1 MALKLRKNT
10 ALTIM
15 FQKFLLSVLLQ
26 LIFTTKLTIL
36 NNEEG
41 LLKFFDKA
49 FLSKKLDNEKET
61 DLNRQKSQDFI
72 SPLSELVDFVR
83 DFFKL

>member
-1 MALKLRKNT
+1 M
-10 ALTIM
+10 
-15 FQKFLLSVLLQ
+15 
-26 LIFTTKLTIL
+26 
-36 NNEEG
+36 
-41 LLKFFDKA
+41 LKFFDKA